1 MSELMAEYKKI
12 NQELQSQNVQDP
24 MVTTA
29 IKAKMSDEKMLV
41 LLKGQFVIMQ
51 SRMMMQQNMGRQM

>member
-12 NQELQSQNVQDP
+12 NEELQTQNVQDP

-29 IKAKMSDEKMLV
+29 IKAKMSDEQMLV
-41 LLKGQFVIMQ
+41 LLKGQYVIMQ
-51 SRMMMQQNMGRQM
+51 SRQMMMMKQQNFA